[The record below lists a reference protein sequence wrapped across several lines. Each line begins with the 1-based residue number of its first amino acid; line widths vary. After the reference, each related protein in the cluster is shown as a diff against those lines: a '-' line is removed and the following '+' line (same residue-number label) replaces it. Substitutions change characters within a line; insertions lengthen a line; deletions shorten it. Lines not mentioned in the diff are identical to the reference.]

1 MKKQSKLANLRSHL
15 MTGVSYMVPIV
26 VIGGVLISL
35 AIAFSGIQA
44 GEGAVITHPFL
55 MKMEELGGL
64 ALGLMVPVLSGY
76 IAYGVSGRV
85 GLAPG
90 LVGGALSDSLG
101 TGFLGG
107 IVTGLLAGYVSKW
120 LRDRKVP
127 DVMKSLMPIL
137 VIPLVTT
144 AVIGVVMFII
154 GSPISLL
161 METLTE
167 ALRNM
172 SSTNA
177 ILLGSLMGAMT
188 AFDMGGPI
196 DKVAFM
202 FAVTMIGEGVYT
214 PMGPVA
220 VAAAISPLAM
230 GLASF
235 LAPKKYTAEEREA
248 GKGAVLMGA
257 IGITEGAIPFAA
269 GDPLRVIPSMMAA
282 SAIGGTIAAI
292 AKVEVLAPH
301 GGLIVL
307 PVVNNKLMYIVAIAV
322 GAIVG
327 ALLVN
332 FLKKEIVEEE
342 VEDSTF
348 EEIEID
354 IIIE

>member
-1 MKKQSKLANLRSHL
+1 
-15 MTGVSYMVPIV
+15 
-26 VIGGVLISL
+26 
-35 AIAFSGIQA
+35 
-44 GEGAVITHPFL
+44 

-64 ALGLMVPVLSGY
+64 ALGLIIPVLSGY

-90 LVGGALSDSLG
+90 LVGGALSDALG

-107 IVTGLLAGYVSKW
+107 IVTGLIAGYVSGW

-127 DVMKSLMPIL
+127 EVMRSLMPIF
-137 VIPLVTT
+137 VIPLITT
-144 AVIGVVMFII
+144 AVVGVVMFVI
-154 GSPISLL
+154 GTPISFI
-161 METLTE
+161 METLTNG
-167 ALRNM
+167 LRNM

-177 ILLGSLMGAMT
+177 ILLGSVMGAMT
-188 AFDMGGPI
+188 AFDMGGPV

-220 VAAAISPLAM
+220 VAAAISQIAM
-230 GLASF
+230 GLAS
-235 LAPKKYTAEEREA
+235 LLSPKKYNAEEREA
-248 GKGAVLMGA
+248 GKGAILMGS
-257 IGITEGAIPFAA
+257 IGITEGAIPFSA
-269 GDPLRVIPSMMAA
+269 GDPHRVIRSMMVA

-307 PVVNNKLMYIVAIAV
+307 PVVNNKLMYFVAIAV
-322 GAIVG
+322 GAVVG

-332 FLKKEIVEEE
+332 FLKKEVVE
-342 VEDSTF
+342 VEQSETLV

-354 IIIE
+354 ITIE